1 MTPKIPQ
8 PPKKQYKTVKIP
20 YFKNENFI
28 FFKKIDYNIKN
39 RYKKISYIYE
49 KYDENGMFIQE
60 FFHRKQKPAVII
72 YRQNFISELQYW
84 KNGKKHREWGP
95 AVILLNRKHE
105 VISEKWF
112 IDDKKLKDADV
123 DDKKLIISRR
133 KKMYK
138 VILKMFSNN

>member
-8 PPKKQYKTVKIP
+8 PIKKRHKTIKIP
-20 YFKNENFI
+20 YFKKGNYT

-39 RYKKISYIYE
+39 RYKKISYTYE
-49 KYDENGMFIQE
+49 KYDDDGVFVEEFI
-60 FFHRKQKPAVII
+60 HRKGKPAVII

-95 AVILLNRKHE
+95 AIILLDRKHE
-105 VISEKWF
+105 VILEKWYVN
-112 IDDKKLKDADV
+112 DKKLKESDIES
-123 DDKKLIISRR
+123 KKLVMNRR

-138 VILKMFSNN
+138 VILKMFNKN